1 MSDGVDQQQ
10 QPPPSNGVNGA
21 ATQEEE
27 VRLMTEEE
35 LEREKMRPPDIDQ
48 DMKEME
54 RRKRVEAI
62 MNSTIFREELEKIVE
77 TQLTEGYSGYQA
89 IQNISEMMGI
99 PCSRVNMFRSSQ
111 SVIPIN
117 DIRGMES
124 LNFAKGEKLLR
135 CKLAAIYRL
144 IDMHGWTQNIY
155 NHITARI
162 SQDAEHFLLNPF
174 GMLYHEVTAA
184 SLVKVDMQGNVV
196 EAGST
201 NFGVNVAGFM
211 LHSAIHAARPDIKC
225 IVHLHHPAV
234 VAVSAL
240 KQGLM
245 PLSQESLLIGD
256 VSYHEYQG
264 IFVNIEE
271 REKLARS
278 LGPINKVM
286 LLRNHGVVCCGETLE
301 EAWYNTF
308 YTVLACETQMRMAPL
323 GLDNLTVIS
332 DDVRHSAFEV
342 SRRGAGGVDS
352 KQEGGPS
359 GHGPKERRWKVGEL
373 EFEALMR
380 SLDNAGLRTGYIYRR
395 PLLKQEMSRL
405 HSDVALP
412 PTASNY
418 THLFDEDDITRSPLK
433 RILDGRKTQDKTRWL
448 NSPNVYQKVEVLE
461 TGTPDPKK
469 ITKWVADGSPTHSTS
484 TSVKLESALQFVPV
498 NTNPKEFKTVQKM
511 IKENRRIGNIS
522 AGPTSHLLEG
532 VTWDEARRMQDAS
545 MSAATDHVIL
555 VGAASKGIIQ
565 RDFQHNAVVYK
576 TPYAKNPFDAV
587 TDQELEEY
595 KELVER
601 KQRGDPI
608 EEIEIEK
615 MNIMP
620 ERAMVDVV
628 DDSMQDSTFN
638 TTAPTSPTSD
648 QEASSATVLKV
659 ETKQAPRASKAQSV
673 VLSDDGERVVRQ
685 KPSLPPKP
693 NIPKKPTM
701 GPGVPVG
708 PPQRVQATMKTL
720 PAREDDGVKAREPS
734 PTLER
739 SKSAFYKNEVASE
752 KRSALQRRSW
762 SLSRKGETVA
772 NGDENEAHH
781 STVSHSSK
789 EGSPT
794 KDTSLTDDSI
804 SKDKK
809 KKKKGLRTPSFLK
822 KKKDKKKEKE
832 AAHQ

>member
-1 MSDGVDQQQ
+1 MSEVQQEQ
-10 QPPPSNGVNGA
+10 AAPAPAPANGLNGT

-77 TQLTEGYSGYQA
+77 SQLTEGYSGYQA

-99 PCSRVNMFRSSQ
+99 PCSRVNTFRSMS

-124 LNFAKGEKLLR
+124 LSFAKGEKLLR
-135 CKLAAIYRL
+135 CKLASVYRL
-144 IDMHGWTQNIY
+144 IDMHGWTQSIY
-155 NHITARI
+155 NHVTARI
-162 SQDAEHFLLNPF
+162 SQDTEHFLLNPF
-174 GMLYHEVTAA
+174 GMLYHEVTAS
-184 SLVKVDMQGNVV
+184 SLVKVDMQGNIV
-196 EAGST
+196 ESGST
-201 NFGVNVAGFM
+201 NFGVSVAGFM

-225 IVHLHHPAV
+225 IIHLHHPAV

-245 PLSQESLLIGD
+245 SLSQESLLIGD

-264 IFVNIEE
+264 IFVNQEE
-271 REKLARS
+271 RDKLARN

-286 LLRNHGVVCCGETLE
+286 LLRNHGVVCCGETIE

-308 YTVLACETQMRMAPL
+308 HTVLACETQMRMAPL
-323 GLDNLTVIS
+323 GLDNLITVT
-332 DDVRHSAFEV
+332 DEARHAAFEV
-342 SRRGAGGVDS
+342 ARRGAGGVDS
-352 KQEGGPS
+352 KQEGGPT
-359 GHGPKERRWKVGEL
+359 GQGPKERKWKVGEL

-380 SLDNAGLRTGYIYRR
+380 SMDNCGLRTGYIYRK
-395 PLLKQEMSRL
+395 PLVKQDTSRFQ
-405 HSDVALP
+405 SDVALP

-433 RILDGRKTQDKTRWL
+433 RILDGRKVQDKSRWL

-469 ITKWVADGSPTHSTS
+469 ITKWVADSSPTHSTS
-484 TSVKLESALQFVPV
+484 TPVKLESALQFVPP

-511 IKENRRIGNIS
+511 IKENRRVGNIS

-545 MSAATDHVIL
+545 MSGASDHVIL

-595 KELVER
+595 KDLVER

-615 MNIMP
+615 MNIVP
-620 ERAMVDVV
+620 ERATVDVV
-628 DDSMQDSTFN
+628 DDHQQEQHVER
-638 TTAPTSPTSD
+638 TAMDPTSPTSD
-648 QEASSATVLKV
+648 QE
-659 ETKQAPRASKAQSV
+659 
-673 VLSDDGERVVRQ
+673 DGEKVVRQ

-693 NIPKKPTM
+693 NIPKKPVG

-708 PPQRVQATMKTL
+708 PPQRVQATMRMLPSRDGSLTPDPPQTPPSGPGAVTPPPASNTL
-720 PAREDDGVKAREPS
+720 PRSPS
-734 PTLER
+734 TQAGGEEVRTNSLTRGIQKMLRAASR
-739 SKSAFYKNEVASE
+739 S
-752 KRSALQRRSW
+752 R
-762 SLSRKGETVA
+762 ETVA
-772 NGDENEAHH
+772 NGDDDAHH
-781 STVSHSSK
+781 STLSHSSK

-832 AAHQ
+832 AAHH